1 MAQSSTHIPVNTIEG
16 FANLMSSFEDSEEE
30 GSDDSQEERYLGDEL
45 QAWLDGATP
54 EEKQLAAKW
63 IAEQHIYQNLK
74 TVDDIQELFENL
86 TDGGHTLD
94 VAKNEIATLLND
106 APEEVK
112 ALFEEWGTTQ
122 LLGETKDPESTPSTA
137 SDAPKTNDSILPT
150 LTQEQQDAN
159 KKIYDEAYASANPL
173 LSMLMGMM
181 EIMFDNKAV
190 AQKVENDKSD
200 PFADMLHNFGL
211 ETTQDQMLGGTGIKM
226 EDTDSIRSG
235 ASSAGESLGTG
246 IGF

>member
-1 MAQSSTHIPVNTIEG
+1 MSQNSTHIPINTIED
-16 FANLMSSFEDSEEE
+16 FANLMSSWKEKY
-30 GSDDSQEERYLGDEL
+30 SDDSQEERHLGDEL

-63 IAEQHIYQNLK
+63 TAEQHIYQNLK

-94 VAKNEIATLLND
+94 VAKNEIATLIND

-112 ALFEEWGTTQ
+112 ALIEEWAKTQ
-122 LLGETKDPESTPSTA
+122 LLGNTQTQESTPTTA

-173 LSMLMGMM
+173 MSMLMGMM

-190 AQKVENDKSD
+190 APKVENDKSD
-200 PFADMLHNFGL
+200 PFADMLRKVGL
-211 ETTQDQMLGGTGIKM
+211 ETTQDQMLGGLDIKM
-226 EDTDSIRSG
+226 EDADSIG
-235 ASSAGESLGTG
+235 QGGVSSTGESLGTG